1 MITKEKEADIQAN
14 LPIQP
19 TNTFLSLWREAFL
32 PYLATRLVLLLV
44 GLLADFYILPLL
56 KSNPILPSASLNTH
70 FPDTLWLMWK
80 RFDAGFYIGI
90 AEHGYWPASTLH
102 TGSNWIFHPLYPL
115 LIYPF
120 GHLFGG
126 SGAAFNI
133 GAVLVSNAAALVAI
147 TYLYLLVRRDF
158 GSRIASRTII
168 YLAVF
173 PMSFYLSA
181 AYSESVFLACA
192 VACIYYARQH
202 HWWAAG
208 ICGGLASLAR
218 IQGLALVVPVAWEY
232 WQFLSDRYS
241 PLPEMSKM
249 TLREKA
255 GVWLNSRL
263 YGLLLAAQKL
273 RNWFT
278 LLAIAL
284 IPLGLVAFLIYS
296 QVKTGDFLAP
306 IHNYQVGWKRHFE
319 FPLRLIAAALRHPQ
333 PLNPMDWNFWLL
345 NIIMIFVFLGFTA
358 WSFRRLPIIYA
369 LYTLVMVLL
378 PLSTGSINSIS
389 RYYLIVFPAF
399 MLLALWSNSEKRIMY
414 HFLITTLFASLQ
426 AVFMVFFV
434 LGLPIIA

>member
-1 MITKEKEADIQAN
+1 MITKEKEAAIQRN
-14 LPIQP
+14 LSIQP
-19 TNTFLSLWREAFL
+19 TSTVASLWREAFL
-32 PYLATRLVLLLV
+32 PYLATRLVLVLV

-56 KSNPILPSASLNTH
+56 KSNPILPSASSNTH
-70 FPDTLWLMWK
+70 FPDTLWLMWN
-80 RFDAGFYIGI
+80 RFDSGFYIGI

-192 VACIYYARQH
+192 VPCIYYARQH
-202 HWWAAG
+202 HWWVAG

-241 PLPEMSKM
+241 PLPEMSNM

-255 GVWLNSRL
+255 GAWLNSRL

-284 IPLGLVAFLIYS
+284 IPLGLVPFLIYS
-296 QVKTGDFLAP
+296 QVKTGDFLAT
-306 IHNYQVGWKRHFE
+306 IHNHQVGWGRNFE
-319 FPLRLIAAALRHPQ
+319 FPLRLIAGALRHPR
-333 PLNPMDWNFWLL
+333 PPNPMDWNFWLL

-369 LYTLVMVLL
+369 LYTLVMELL

-389 RYYLIVFPAF
+389 RYYLLVFPAF
-399 MLLALWSNSEKRIMY
+399 MLLALWSDSEKRTMY
-414 HFLITTLFASLQ
+414 HFLITTLFVSLQ

-434 LGLPIIA
+434 LGLPLIA